1 MDLGLSGRVALVMAG
16 SRGFGRAIA
25 EGLAAEGAEVAVCAR
40 GERDLA
46 AAAEA
51 VRAAGGGEVLAR
63 TVDVADGAAV
73 TGFVENVERELGPID
88 LLLLN
93 AGGPPAGSFA
103 EIDLAAWE
111 AAYRTLLE
119 SSVRLLRLVLP
130 GMRRRGWGRVVQITS
145 ITVREPVENLLLSN
159 VLRPAVHALIHD
171 LAREAAADGVTL
183 NSVAPGFHHTSAVD
197 RLIAKKLEQGAASSR
212 SAVLGE
218 WEGEI
223 PAGRLGAPQELA
235 SLVLFLMSEGAG
247 YITGQNIVSDGGW
260 TRGTF

>member
-63 TVDVADGAAV
+63 TVDVAEQAVAAIAAA
-73 TGFVENVERELGPID
+73 GPID